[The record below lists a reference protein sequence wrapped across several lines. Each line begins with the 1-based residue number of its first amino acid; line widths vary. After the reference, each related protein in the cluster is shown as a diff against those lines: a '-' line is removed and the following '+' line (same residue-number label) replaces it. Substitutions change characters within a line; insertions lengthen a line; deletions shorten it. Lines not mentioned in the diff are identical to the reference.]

1 MLTYF
6 VAAIL
11 FFGGLI
17 VIFTREQVW
26 KLTVLS
32 NKMSGRASER
42 TRVWD
47 VSMIIVGVVFVVL
60 AIVMIFLR

>member
-1 MLTYF
+1 MLTYIG
-6 VAAIL
+6 AAIL

-17 VIFTREQVW
+17 VIFAREQVW

-42 TRVWD
+42 TKIWD
-47 VSMIIVGVVFVVL
+47 VSMLIVGAVSIVL
-60 AIVMIFLR
+60 AIMMIFAP

>member
-1 MLTYF
+1 MLTY
-6 VAAIL
+6 VIAAIL

-17 VIFTREQVW
+17 VIFAKEQVW

-42 TRVWD
+42 TKVWD
-47 VSMIIVGVVFVVL
+47 VSILIVGAVSIVL
-60 AIVMIFLR
+60 AIFMILFR

>member
-1 MLTYF
+1 MLTYIF
-6 VAAIL
+6 AAIL

-17 VIFTREQVW
+17 VIFAREQVW

-42 TRVWD
+42 TRIWD
-47 VSMIIVGVVFVVL
+47 VSMLIVGSVSIVL
-60 AIVMIFLR
+60 AIIMILAR